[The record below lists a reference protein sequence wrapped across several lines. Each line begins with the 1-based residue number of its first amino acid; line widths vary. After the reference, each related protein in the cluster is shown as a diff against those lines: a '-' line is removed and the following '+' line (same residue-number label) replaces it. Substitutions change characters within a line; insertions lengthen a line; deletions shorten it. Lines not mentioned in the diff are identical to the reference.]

1 MIWYYND
8 TEFNLYLLI
17 KINTCLEQKLIFNP
31 IPQQNLVNLTTF
43 PNLTNMNEITT
54 TLNDFLVNTK
64 SSAALILNGKGKLIT
79 SLHLDYAD
87 SVAAMSAAILSM
99 SEKLLIDLDKGAL
112 KQLFLKTSEGV
123 VIGNKISGTNFL
135 IAFSRDG
142 SNLGLLMRSTD
153 EVALELSKNSL
164 LK

>member
-1 MIWYYND
+1 M
-8 TEFNLYLLI
+8 LV
-17 KINTCLEQKLIFNP
+17 KINTCLFLKAT
-31 IPQQNLVNLTTF
+31 IPTNTEENESTLTIF
-43 PNLTNMNEITT
+43 PNPTNMNEITS

-79 SLHLDYAD
+79 SLHLDYGD

-99 SEKLLIDLDKGAL
+99 SEKFLIDLDKGAL

-123 VIGNKISGTNFL
+123 VIGNKISGTNFI
-135 IAFSRDG
+135 IAFSKDG

-153 EVALELSKNSL
+153 EVATELSKNSL

>member
-1 MIWYYND
+1 M
-8 TEFNLYLLI
+8 LV
-17 KINTCLEQKLIFNP
+17 KINTCLFLKAT
-31 IPQQNLVNLTTF
+31 IPTNTEENESILTIF
-43 PNLTNMNEITT
+43 PNPTNMNEITS

-79 SLHLDYAD
+79 SLHLDYGD

-99 SEKLLIDLDKGAL
+99 SEKFLIDLDKGAL

-123 VIGNKISGTNFL
+123 VIGNKISGTNFI
-135 IAFSRDG
+135 IAFSKDG

-153 EVALELSKNSL
+153 EVATELSKNSL

>member
-1 MIWYYND
+1 
-8 TEFNLYLLI
+8 
-17 KINTCLEQKLIFNP
+17 
-31 IPQQNLVNLTTF
+31 VNLTTL

-79 SLHLDYAD
+79 SLNIDYAD

-123 VIGNKISGTNFL
+123 FIGNKISGTNFI
-135 IAFSRDG
+135 IAFSKDG